1 MPRRKKSADG
11 ITSAL
16 RQVQSQARTLLGD
29 LHRQI
34 QIHETELKRLQAEES
49 DLSRLIGGGGG
60 VRVTAAPARAKMIV
74 RRGGGGGRINWKE
87 ILSQLPKQF
96 KASDVRGVRGLK
108 GKRPSE
114 IFAAITRWIDGGMAK
129 RKSRGVYERA

>member
-1 MPRRKKSADG
+1 MPRKSADG

-16 RQVQSQARTLLGD
+16 KQVQQQARKLLGD
-29 LHRQI
+29 LQK
-34 QIHETELKRLQAEES
+34 QIHHHEAEFKRLTQEEAN
-49 DLSRLIGGGGG
+49 LSRLIGGGP
-60 VRVTAAPARAKMIV
+60 VARVQVKAAASSSSPHR
-74 RRGGGGGRINWKE
+74 GGRINWRE

-96 KASDVRGVRGLK
+96 KAADVREVRGLK

-129 RKSRGVYERA
+129 RKARGLYERI